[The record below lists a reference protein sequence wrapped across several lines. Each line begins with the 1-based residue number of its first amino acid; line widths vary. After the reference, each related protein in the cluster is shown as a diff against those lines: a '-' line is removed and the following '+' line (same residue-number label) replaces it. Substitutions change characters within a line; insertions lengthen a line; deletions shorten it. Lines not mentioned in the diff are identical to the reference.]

1 MVASSSAV
9 DTQEKCP
16 NLTSAHEVVMWVID
30 KAIPYFALSV
40 GWEKGRFLNI
50 GLAGQCGWDGA
61 SNTQATAVVQIVPDC
76 IESSMVMG

>member
-16 NLTSAHEVVMWVID
+16 NLTSTHEVVMWVID

-50 GLAGQCGWDGA
+50 GLAGQCG
-61 SNTQATAVVQIVPDC
+61 
-76 IESSMVMG
+76 